1 MRSDAEI
8 NDKIEWNSI
17 LEKIKPT
24 VQKAIRKTIF
34 NICPDDI
41 QSIEQDIIIKVYSRY
56 GLYKAEKSLNDW
68 VYIIAKNHCIDI
80 LRKKR
85 REPMS
90 SENVEFYSHKLPEPS
105 TEKLVFN
112 QVVDLLPIDYRPFI
126 IDSYILGLK
135 QKEIATK
142 YQLPIGTVSGK
153 IQKGILYLRK
163 IVKKENLTIQ
173 DFYS

>member
-1 MRSDAEI
+1 MRTDCEI
-8 NDKIEWNSI
+8 DDKTDWNAI
-17 LEKIKPT
+17 IEKIKPT
-24 VQKAIRKTIF
+24 VKKAIRKTIF
-34 NICPDDI
+34 SLCHDDI
-41 QSIEQDIIIKVYSRY
+41 GSIEQDIIIKVYCRF
-56 GLYKAEKSLNDW
+56 GQYKEEKSLNDW

-90 SENVEFYSHKLPEPS
+90 SQNVEFYSYKLSQPS
-105 TEKLVFN
+105 TEKLFFN
-112 QVVDLLPIDYRPFI
+112 QVVDLLPIDYRQFI
-126 IDSYILGLK
+126 IDRYILGLK

-142 YQLPIGTVSGK
+142 HKLPIGTVSGK